1 MILKNLRIPESLR
14 GINISP
20 TPTNAFFNDI
30 DYGLIGFY
38 LHVSKGRS
46 RHKDMCGGDIYCP
59 YKRLLRNDLTLHR
72 R

>member
-14 GINISP
+14 GVNISP

-38 LHVSKGRS
+38 LHVRGSRGAARS
-46 RHKDMCGGDIYCP
+46 AKS
-59 YKRLLRNDLTLHR
+59 LRWSV
-72 R
+72 